1 MKLVIISRQK
11 DDLRALACR
20 FLLGAEA
27 EISIRSEE
35 ELRGILERREFD
47 LLLTENRPIS
57 SLAGSGDALSLL
69 AGETSSADTLICQ
82 KGQLTAYNCG
92 YQGFLRYLKEEE
104 QTIKGKYCLLT
115 GPQAMVRTA
124 SQVISDLG
132 GKLVSDDET
141 ECNML
146 IRTGQSDADRELA
159 CLNDKRLNGLEKV
172 IDLVCNP
179 LRSSLLF
186 EAKTRGIQTAG
197 GLKYQVYT
205 LIHALQLAGLPE
217 VSEEK
222 TVSCLR
228 HILNRK
234 ANMVIIGM
242 PTAGKTTVGKLIRE
256 RYGREIIETDDL
268 IRERIG
274 MSISDYFSLYG
285 EQAFRQ
291 LESEIC
297 QQLREGNGSV
307 ISTGGGVVNRR
318 ENMEALAANSLI
330 VWLDRDLDL
339 LQSSDSRPLTRN
351 RQDLERIYRQRRQLY
366 EMYGDIR
373 VENNMTLDDV
383 MNKLEEYL

>member
-11 DDLRALACR
+11 DDLMALACR
-20 FLLGAEA
+20 FLLGEEA
-27 EISIRSEE
+27 KIDIRNEE
-35 ELRGILERREFD
+35 ELQGIINSRDFD
-47 LLLTENRPIS
+47 LLLTDNQPVRY
-57 SLAGSGDALSLL
+57 LAGSSDALSPL
-69 AGETSSADTLICQ
+69 ARQTSGADTLICQ
-82 KGQLTAYNCG
+82 QGLITAYNCA
-92 YQGFLRYLKEEE
+92 YQGLLRYIQEEE
-104 QTIKGKYCLLT
+104 QQIKDKYCLLT
-115 GPQAMVRTA
+115 GPQVMVATA
-124 SQVISDLG
+124 RQVIADLG
-132 GKLVSDDET
+132 GKPVSDDET
-141 ECNML
+141 ECDML
-146 IRTGQSDADRELA
+146 IRTGPSDADRELA
-159 CLNDKRLNGLEKV
+159 NLNEKRLNGLEKV
-172 IDLVCNP
+172 IDLVCPP
-179 LRSSLLF
+179 LRSELLF
-186 EAKTRGIQTAG
+186 EAKIRGMKTAG
-197 GLKYQVYT
+197 GLKYLVYT
-205 LIHALQLAGLPE
+205 LINALELAGLPK

-222 TVSCLR
+222 TFSCLR

-242 PTAGKTTVGKLIRE
+242 PTAGKTTVGGLIRE

-330 VWLDRDLDL
+330 IWLDRDLDL
-339 LQSSDSRPLTRN
+339 LCSSNDRPLTSN
-351 RQDLERIYRQRRQLY
+351 RQDLERIYQQRHRLY

-383 MNKLEEYL
+383 MKKLEEYL